1 MNILIYS
8 YNFFPQADPESY
20 CSTRFASALA
30 RAGHNVTVVTM
41 DWPIQ
46 VSKESYESLVAKEL
60 KIIRVPFS
68 SQKNTPL
75 KGLLIYGHK
84 SQMAVD
90 VPKSVNVVK
99 RELKAM
105 NSPILVTR
113 SLPIASAMVGLKT
126 YRFAAKWVVHFSD
139 PVPWVNYAN
148 TIGHKL
154 LRRLERN
161 IIKKSFLKSDKISLT
176 CEYAKKYFKD
186 EFGSAFDENKVV
198 VLNHIGDYRL
208 SQPIDYNQQR
218 KPILMHCGMIY
229 FNRGADIIK
238 DIMVD
243 FESEGYDCEFIQVG
257 SVDKTVKKYLE
268 GLEHIKVYDSS
279 SLEESITA
287 RKFARVLFIPDFQV
301 SLPYS
306 PFLLSKFVYQ
316 VMENIPIVV
325 YSLKNSEMHDFVDK
339 YPKSGI
345 FWAETGDKESLKS
358 AIKSAMECNPE
369 NFDRTEIR
377 KCFAE
382 ETIVKVFEDAVNMQ
396 C

>member
-1 MNILIYS
+1 MNIVIFS

-30 RAGHNVTVVTM
+30 RAGHTVTVVTM
-41 DWPIQ
+41 DWSMQ
-46 VSKESYESLVAKEL
+46 VSRENYEALVAKEL
-60 KIIRVPFS
+60 KIVRVPFS
-68 SQKNTPL
+68 TKKNTPL

-90 VPKSVNVVK
+90 VPQSVRVVK
-99 RELKAM
+99 RELKAL

-126 YRFAAKWVVHFSD
+126 YKYATKWIAHYSD

-154 LRRLERN
+154 LRRLEFN
-161 IIKKSFLKSDKISLT
+161 IIKNSFLKSDKISLT

-186 EFGSAFDENKVV
+186 EFGPAFDENKVV
-198 VLNHIGDYRL
+198 VLTHIGDYRL
-208 SQPIDYNQQR
+208 SAPIDYNHQS
-218 KPILMHCGMIY
+218 KPVLMHSGMIY
-229 FNRGADIIK
+229 SSRGADIIK
-238 DIMVD
+238 EIMCD
-243 FESEGYDCEFIQVG
+243 FESEGYDCEFIQIG
-257 SVDKTVKKYLE
+257 AVDKTVKKKLE
-268 GLEHIKVYDSS
+268 GVRSLKVYDNN
-279 SLEESITA
+279 SLESSIEA
-287 RKFARVLFIPDFQV
+287 IKLARVFFIPDFQV

-316 VMENIPIVV
+316 VMGDVPIVV
-325 YSLKNSEMHDFVDK
+325 YSQKNSEMHDFVDK
-339 YPKSGI
+339 YPTSGI
-345 FWAETGDKESLKS
+345 FWGEMGNKESLKL
-358 AIKSAMECNPE
+358 AIKSAMACNPR

-382 ETIVKVFEDAVNMQ
+382 ETIVRTFVDAVNKL
-396 C
+396 

>member
-1 MNILIYS
+1 MNIVIYS
-8 YNFFPQADPESY
+8 YNFFPQADSESY

-41 DWPIQ
+41 DWPMQ
-46 VSKESYESLVAKEL
+46 VSKENYDALVAKEL
-60 KIIRVPFS
+60 KIVRVPFS
-68 SQKNTPL
+68 TKKNTPL

-90 VPKSVNVVK
+90 VPQSVRAVK
-99 RELKAM
+99 RELKAL

-126 YRFAAKWVVHFSD
+126 YKYATKWIAHFSD

-154 LRRLERN
+154 LRRLEFN
-161 IIKKSFLKSDKISLT
+161 IIKKSFIKSDKISLT

-186 EFGSAFDENKVV
+186 EFGSSFDENKVV

-208 SQPIDYNQQR
+208 SQPIDYNHQS
-218 KPILMHCGMIY
+218 KPILMHVGMIY
-229 FNRGADIIK
+229 SNRGADIITE
-238 DIMVD
+238 IMAD
-243 FESEGYDCEFIQVG
+243 FESDGYDCEFVQIG
-257 SVDKTVKKYLE
+257 SVDKTVKKYFD
-268 GLEHIKVYDSS
+268 GLKHIKVYDSN
-279 SLEESITA
+279 SLEESIAT
-287 RKFARVLFIPDFQV
+287 KKLARVLFIPDFQL

-316 VMENIPIVV
+316 VMDNFPIVV
-325 YSLKNSEMHDFVDK
+325 YSLKNSEMHDFAAR
-339 YPKSGI
+339 YPTSGI
-345 FWAETGDKESLKS
+345 FWAEMGNKESLKL
-358 AIKSAMECNPE
+358 AIKSAMLCDPE
-369 NFDRTEIR
+369 KFDRSQIR

-382 ETIVKVFEDAVNMQ
+382 GTIVKIFEDAVS
-396 C
+396 